1 MILNQEGDEIGYRCA
16 FACQKQGY
24 IYHGKNKTV
33 DLKSKFTKTKIKKFF
48 DTKEKELDKD
58 YTLEGYQIIEEEF
71 IVKYTLDRMI
81 EKLYDLDIPKVG
93 KVDTVNLWLSPGD
106 GSNFRFG
113 VANLPGS
120 KGQGYKAGRPT
131 KPHYLSFIRERLID
145 KWGAQEIFGY
155 EADDALG
162 MYQTTS
168 TVASH
173 IDKDINMIP
182 GHHYNHVT
190 GEYYHVPDGLGTLT
204 YDNGKLIGRGTIFF
218 YAQLITGD
226 ATDNIPGI
234 PKMGS
239 KKAYDLLHQCNKEED
254 CYEEVYKLYTN
265 YYGLDNATQ
274 AISEI
279 ADLLWIIRADR
290 LTGRQYLSSKGFLI

>member
-1 MILNQEGDEIGYRCA
+1 MVINQEADEIAYRCA
-16 FACQKQGY
+16 FACQQQGY
-24 IYHGKNKTV
+24 IWHSKNKSV
-33 DLKSKFTKTKIKKFF
+33 DLKAKFTKTEIKEHFK
-48 DTKEKELDKD
+48 KQGKELDKD
-58 YTLEGYQIIEEEF
+58 YTLESYQIIEEEF
-71 IVKYTLDRMI
+71 IVKYTLDRMV
-81 EKLYDLDIPKVG
+81 EKLYDLEINKVG

-131 KPHYLSFIRERLID
+131 KPHYLSFIRNRLVE

-162 MYQTTS
+162 IYQNDNTI
-168 TVASH
+168 ASH

-190 GEYYHVPDGLGTLT
+190 GEYYHVPTGLGSLT

-234 PKMGS
+234 PKMGP
-239 KKAYDLLHQCNKEED
+239 KKAYDVLSQLTKESD
-254 CYEEVYKLYTN
+254 CYEQVYNLYAA
-265 YYGLDNATQ
+265 YYGLENATQ

-279 ADLLWIIRADR
+279 ADLLWIVRADR
-290 LTGRQYLSSKGFLI
+290 LTGRQYISSRGFLI